1 MGAVVVAEF
10 LESKSDFK
18 IDRILFAAVLAQAR
32 NAAFVLKPAKE
43 AEKSWLGGVAVCH
56 LLDRNATTG
65 GGRLLRCF
73 GWLGELLGSDRPWFA
88 AT

>member
-18 IDRILFAAVLAQAR
+18 TDRILFAAVLAQLVMQLRFEA
-32 NAAFVLKPAKE
+32 AKE

-73 GWLGELLGSDRPWFA
+73 GWLGELLGSDRAWFA

>member
-1 MGAVVVAEF
+1 MAEF

-18 IDRILFAAVLAQAR
+18 TDRILFAAVLAQAR
-32 NAAFVLKPAKE
+32 HASVVLKLAKE
-43 AEKSWLGGVAVCH
+43 AQKNGLGGVVGCH
-56 LLDRNATTG
+56 WLDRNATTG

-73 GWLGELLGSDRPWFA
+73 GWFGELLGSVRAWFA

>member
-18 IDRILFAAVLAQAR
+18 TDRILFAAVLAQAR

-65 GGRLLRCF
+65 CGRLLRCF
-73 GWLGELLGSDRPWFA
+73 GWLGELLGSDRAWFA